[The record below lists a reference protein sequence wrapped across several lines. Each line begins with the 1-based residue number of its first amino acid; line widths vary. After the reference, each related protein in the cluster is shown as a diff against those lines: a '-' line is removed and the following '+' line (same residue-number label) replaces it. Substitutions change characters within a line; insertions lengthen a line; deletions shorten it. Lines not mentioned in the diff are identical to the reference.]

1 MTSPAVD
8 VAQLLNDEGIATLGS
23 NLFVGRMPPDTEN
36 VIAVYDEGGV
46 GIQNPVWK
54 RDNLSL
60 SIYIRGLQND
70 YEQGY
75 NLAYSVKNCLNGH
88 DTVTING
95 SDYIRFVING
105 DIIAVGFDENNRP
118 RFSMNWEVT
127 RENFS
132 GDDRLD
138 L

>member
-1 MTSPAVD
+1 MTSPSKD
-8 VAQLLNDEGIATLGS
+8 VAQLLNDEGIAVLNQ
-23 NLFVGRMPPDTEN
+23 NLFIGRMPPDTEN
-36 VIAVYDEGGV
+36 VILVLDEGGV

-54 RDNLSL
+54 RDNLSI
-60 SIYIRGLQND
+60 SIYVRGLQND

-105 DIIAVGFDENNRP
+105 DIVWVGFDENNRP
-118 RFSMNWEVT
+118 RFSMNWTVT